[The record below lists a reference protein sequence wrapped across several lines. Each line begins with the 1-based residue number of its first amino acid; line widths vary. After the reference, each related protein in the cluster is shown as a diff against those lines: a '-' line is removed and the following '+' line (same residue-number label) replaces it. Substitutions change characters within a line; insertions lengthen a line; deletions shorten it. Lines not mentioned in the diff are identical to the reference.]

1 MQAFIFLTCTLCGV
15 ASGVVY
21 DVLYF
26 ARVFVCGADK
36 AKYTVKDR
44 IFTLICDLIYF
55 AVFAAMFIFVSVCFG
70 FYTLRLYMLIG
81 AALGA
86 LIYLKSFHI
95 CIAFLIKKV
104 YNVLNK
110 CIRSKK
116 DRHEGRKAQ
125 QNYGGNHR

>member
-15 ASGVVY
+15 ASGIAY

-26 ARVFVCGADK
+26 ARVFVCGSDK
-36 AKYTVKDR
+36 HNYTLKDK

-55 AVFAAMFIFVSVCFG
+55 AVFAAMFIFISVCFE

-86 LIYLKSFHI
+86 LIYLKSLHLG
-95 CIAFLIKKV
+95 IAFLIKKV

-110 CIRSKK
+110 YVRSRKI
-116 DRHEGRKAQ
+116 RHEGRKAQ
-125 QNYGGNHR
+125 QNHGGNHR